1 MPTRKSF
8 LSSWLSV
15 TLLGLALVSPVW
27 AQPAS
32 DPLLWPEPQRAFLQ
46 DGPGL
51 LLKPEQRQQLLA
63 LDEAGRAR
71 LIEEFLADPVPAT
84 PANELREGI
93 ARRQRLVLADFST
106 WSDGRAQ
113 LLFLNGPPAERFSVD
128 CGTAFKPLE
137 IWTYRSGSGP
147 DPVERQIVVFQPAPD
162 EPFRAWVPSDSK
174 RPLYTPW
181 MENWLEQ
188 WEQYGGVGRVRR
200 FDLQVCKDA
209 RRVDRATVI
218 PGLTGARSARQSQR
232 DRGDDTARF
241 RTYGLRPWAAG
252 NESLLDPPAD
262 LAAWARAAAATDVPK
277 VLPLEGVTLEV
288 DYPAL
293 LRQRMIVR
301 GLLSVPAAAL
311 APVAGEA
318 PDARKVVLEGLI
330 EEEGKPFKPF
340 RLRYQLKA
348 SGDGAPLA
356 FSFEDALR
364 PGQSFLLRL
373 KVRDEGSGA
382 EARLARG
389 IAVPRQPAPSPT
401 WNAAALKGE
410 DAQEAKPPSANTLV
424 LLPPEGEV
432 VLGLWRAEALVTGER
447 IRKVVFKVD
456 GKEIL
461 SRNRAPY
468 TTEIRVG
475 NTPTEMRV
483 RAEGYDQ
490 AGELLAADEV
500 VLNRPRQA
508 FEVNIVEPAEGVT
521 AAGRTLVRADVV
533 VPEGR
538 RVEKVEISVND
549 QPAATLQKEPWQA
562 EVDIPEEE
570 VVYVTVAATLD
581 GAAGGERLEET
592 RFVRAPEYLEQ
603 VEVRLVELF
612 AAVTD
617 RSGDLVKGLTAADFE
632 VLESGQPQA
641 ITQFELVENLPL
653 TIGVT
658 LDTSG
663 SMESSLVEARQAAA
677 DFLKSVVKPKD
688 RAFAVRFDSL
698 PDLLVPPTDDIAA
711 VVKSIENL
719 QAVGGTALHDALIA
733 SLHYF
738 RATKGQRVLVLL
750 SDGDDTASTAKFAD
764 ALEYARRSGVSIYT
778 IGLNIGA
785 ANVGVRKKLGDL
797 AEATGGRTFYATK
810 ASELSGVYEQIEQEV
825 RSRYL
830 IAFQATA
837 GGSGYRPVEVRS
849 KKSGLRV
856 RTARGYYP

>member
-1 MPTRKSF
+1 MPTRKS
-8 LSSWLSV
+8 LLLSWLAV
-15 TLLGLALVSPVW
+15 LVLSGVPIW
-27 AQPAS
+27 GQTAS

-51 LLKPEQRQQLLA
+51 LLKPEQREQLLG

-71 LIEEFLADPVPAT
+71 RIEELLEDPLPAT

-93 ARRQRLVLADFST
+93 ERRRRLALADFAS

-137 IWTYRSGSGP
+137 IWTYRSGAGTEE
-147 DPVERQIVVFQPAPD
+147 VERQIVVFQPAAD
-162 EPFRAWVPSDSK
+162 QPFRAWAPSDSK
-174 RPLYTPW
+174 RVLYTPW

-188 WEQYGGVGRVRR
+188 WEQFGGRVKR
-200 FDLQVCKDA
+200 FDLQICKDA
-209 RRVDRATVI
+209 RRVDRATII
-218 PGLTGARSARQSQR
+218 PGLTGARPGRR
-232 DRGDDTARF
+232 DVDETTARF
-241 RTYGLRPWAAG
+241 RTYGLRPWVAG
-252 NESLLDPPAD
+252 SESLLAPPGD
-262 LAAWARAAAATDVPK
+262 LAAWARAAAATDAPPVR
-277 VLPLEGVTLEV
+277 VLEGAALEV
-288 DYPAL
+288 DFPAL

-301 GLLSVPAAAL
+301 GLVTVPSGSL
-311 APVAGEA
+311 GPVAGEA
-318 PDARKVVLEGLI
+318 ADVRKVVVEGLI
-330 EEEGKPFKPF
+330 EEDGKPFKPF
-340 RLRYQLKA
+340 RLRYQLRA
-348 SGDGAPLA
+348 AEDGGVPFALR
-356 FSFEDALR
+356 FEDALR

-373 KVRDEGSGA
+373 RVRDEGSGA
-382 EARLARG
+382 EARLTRG
-389 IAVPRQPAPSPT
+389 LAVPRQPAPSPT
-401 WNAAALKGE
+401 WNAAALTGE
-410 DAQEAKPPSANTLV
+410 DALEVKPPTADTLV
-424 LLPPEGEV
+424 LLPPEGDV

-447 IRKVVFKVD
+447 IRRVAFKVD

-461 SRNRAPY
+461 SRNRPPY

-475 NTPTEMRV
+475 NAPAEVRV

-490 AGELLAADEV
+490 TNELVAADEV

-508 FEVNIVEPAEGVT
+508 FEVNIVEPAEGGT
-521 AAGRTLVRADVV
+521 AAGRTLVRAEVV
-533 VPEGR
+533 VPEGK
-538 RVEKVEISVND
+538 RVEKLEISVND
-549 QPAATLQKEPWQA
+549 QPAATLEKEPWQA

-581 GAAGGERLEET
+581 GGDRLEET

-603 VEVRLVELF
+603 VEVRAVELF

-617 RSGDLVKGLTAADFE
+617 RSGNLVKGLTAADFE
-632 VLESGQPQA
+632 VLESGQPQT
-641 ITQFELVENLPL
+641 ITQFELVQNLPL
-653 TIGVT
+653 TVGIT

-677 DFLKSVVKPKD
+677 DFLKSVVKPRD
-688 RAFAVRFDSL
+688 RAFAVRFDSR
-698 PDLLVPPTDDIAA
+698 PDLLVPPTDDIEA
-711 VVKSIENL
+711 VVKSIEGL

-778 IGLNIGA
+778 IGLNIGIG
-785 ANVGVRKKLGDL
+785 NVPVRKKLSDL
-797 AEATGGRTFYATK
+797 AEATGGRTFYADK
-810 ASELSGVYEQIEQEV
+810 ASDLSGVYQQIEQEV

-830 IAFQATA
+830 IAFNTTSN
-837 GGSGYRPVEVRS
+837 GSGYRPVEVRS

>member
-1 MPTRKSF
+1 MSTRKSF
-8 LSSWLSV
+8 APLLAL
-15 TLLGLALVSPVW
+15 TLLVLAAPGW
-27 AQPAS
+27 GQS

-51 LLKPEQRQQLLA
+51 LLKPPQRAQLLA
-63 LDEAGRAR
+63 AADEAGRAR
-71 LIEEFLADPVPAT
+71 LIEELLKDPLPAT

-93 ARRQRLVLADFST
+93 DRRRRLVMADFPT

-137 IWTYRSGSGP
+137 IWTYQSSPGGGSGP
-147 DPVERQIVVFQPAPD
+147 EPVERQIVVFQPAPD
-162 EPFRAWVPSDSK
+162 QPFRAWVPSDSK

-188 WEQYGGVGRVRR
+188 WEELGGVGRVRR
-200 FDLQVCKDA
+200 FDLQICKDA

-218 PGLTGARSARQSQR
+218 PGLTGARSARQARREQ
-232 DRGDDTARF
+232 GDDTARF

-252 NESLLDPPAD
+252 NESLTDPPGD
-262 LAAWARAAAATDVPK
+262 LAAWARAAAATDAPQPPV
-277 VLPLEGVTLEV
+277 LEGVALEV
-288 DYPAL
+288 DYPVL
-293 LRQRMIVR
+293 QRQRMVAR
-301 GLLSVPAAAL
+301 GLVTVPAGAL
-311 APVAGEA
+311 KPVAGD
-318 PDARKVVLEGLI
+318 DAGSRKLVLEGLV
-330 EEEGKPFKPF
+330 EEEGKPFERF
-340 RLRYQLKA
+340 RLRFQLKA
-348 SGDGAPLA
+348 PEDGSPVAL
-356 FSFEDALR
+356 SFEEPLR

-382 EARLARG
+382 EVRLARG
-389 IAVPRQPAPSPT
+389 LAVPRQPAPSPT

-410 DAQEAKPPSANTLV
+410 DEQEVKPPTADALV

-447 IRKVVFKVD
+447 IRRVAFKVD

-475 NTPTEMRV
+475 NAPTEMRV

-490 AGELLAADEV
+490 AGELVAADEV

-508 FEVNIVEPAEGVT
+508 FEINIVEPAQGVT
-521 AAGRTLVRADVV
+521 SLGKTLVRADVV

-549 QPAATLQKEPWQA
+549 QPVATLEKPPWQA

-581 GAAGGERLEET
+581 GGAGGDRLEET

-603 VEVRLVELF
+603 VEVSVVELF

-617 RSGDLVKGLTAADFE
+617 RSGDLVKGLTAGDFE

-641 ITQFELVENLPL
+641 ITQFELVQNLPL
-653 TIGVT
+653 TIGIT

-677 DFLKSVVKPKD
+677 DFLKSVVKPRD
-688 RAFAVRFDSL
+688 RAFAVRFDSR

-711 VVKSIENL
+711 VVNSIESL

-764 ALEYARRSGVSIYT
+764 ALEYARRSGVSVYT

-785 ANVGVRKKLGDL
+785 GNVGVRKKLGDL
-797 AEATGGRTFYATK
+797 AEATGGRTFYTSK

-837 GGSGYRPVEVRS
+837 SGAGYRPVEVRA